1 MKSQHLND
9 TLDPRYNSVTGLTNT
24 TFNPSNIVE
33 NRMATEAQIKELYD
47 DIIATERRADYCCR
61 DIVLWETH
69 TQIVRMN
76 TNARDSKGNL
86 TAGGVVVE
94 PFNDNIAT
102 GYARRGLHYT
112 VTFAKN
118 WDENLYVNASV
129 AVNSTGTC
137 TNITAGY
144 LSSPYFPLYTI
155 THDVILLPRFDCSA
169 SDTTFLVG
177 GFWKNASGGNSVNSQ
192 TIGYPLNKQS
202 ANQTVE
208 NWGSFIREIAS
219 DGTVTIKDG
228 RRNESFNIIYY
239 WTQWILRECA
249 DGSII
254 EDITPP

>member
-47 DIIATERRADYCCR
+47 DIIATEQRADYCCR

-76 TNARDSKGNL
+76 TNTRLSNGHLN
-86 TAGGVVVE
+86 AGGVVVE
-94 PFNDNIAT
+94 SFNDNIAT
-102 GYARRGLHYT
+102 GYARRGLPYT
-112 VTFAKN
+112 VTFAKK
-118 WDENLYVNASV
+118 WDESLYVNASV
-129 AVNSTGTC
+129 AVSDGNNCLNRTGLS
-137 TNITAGY
+137 Y
-144 LSSPYFPLYTI
+144 LASPYFSVYTL
-155 THDVILLPRFDCSA
+155 THDVILLPKFNC
-169 SDTTFLVG
+169 TNNINHLVG
-177 GFWKNASGGNSVNSQ
+177 GFWRSSMNKGINDQSTGFP
-192 TIGYPLNKQS
+192 INKQ
-202 ANQTVE
+202 NQDQNVE

-228 RRNESFNIIYY
+228 RRDESFNIIYY

-249 DGSII
+249 DGSRI